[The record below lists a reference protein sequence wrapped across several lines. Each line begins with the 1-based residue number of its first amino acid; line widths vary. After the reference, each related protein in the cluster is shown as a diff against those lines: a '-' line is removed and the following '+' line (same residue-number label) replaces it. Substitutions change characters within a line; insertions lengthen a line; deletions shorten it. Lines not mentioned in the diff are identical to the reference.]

1 MTAKLAHMSMALWLR
16 MGAAAPMNPSLRI
29 GMSVVVAASV
39 NSGSWFLV
47 VRSAAVLVLVAVVGC
62 VVVLEVVIFVEVVG
76 VVVGCRGENGS
87 GLMATACT
95 PTRPSKTEE
104 DSNRS
109 MMVSSISSRI
119 LSV

>member
-1 MTAKLAHMSMALWLR
+1 
-16 MGAAAPMNPSLRI
+16 MGAAAPMNPSPRL
-29 GMSVVVAASV
+29 GVSVVVAASV

-47 VRSAAVLVLVAVVGC
+47 VCSSAVLVLVAVVGC
-62 VVVLEVVIFVEVVG
+62 VVVLEIVVFVEVVK

-104 DSNRS
+104 DPNKSL
-109 MMVSSISSRI
+109 MVSSISSRI
-119 LSV
+119 ASV